1 MNGYF
6 FINRVAISDQA
17 LFGLD
22 TSDVAVEK
30 VPLTIKPTAYTS
42 DLMRDPPEQDEDSVP
57 AAVVVGETLAQ
68 KV

>member
-1 MNGYF
+1 
-6 FINRVAISDQA
+6 
-17 LFGLD
+17 
-22 TSDVAVEK
+22 VAVEK